1 MTINATFIGQ
11 IIVFL
16 ILLWFIGK
24 FVTPCWQELNARNRK
39 IADGLAAADKGQK
52 DLAEA
57 THRAEGIIREARE
70 RARQIED
77 QAARRSNEA
86 LEAAKQAAQ
95 GEGARIV
102 AAARDEAASET
113 NRARDQLRKEFG
125 SMVVIGTSR
134 LLEREVD
141 AKTHA
146 QLLDKLARHRP
157 WLTRQPS
164 HGPTRALRS
173 STRMPPDNSPRGAS
187 CSSGRA

>member
-1 MTINATFIGQ
+1 MSITVTLIIQGLAFLAVAWLVMRFGWPSIIGAIEERQ
-11 IIVFL
+11 
-16 ILLWFIGK
+16 K
-24 FVTPCWQELNARNRK
+24 K

-57 THRAEGIIREARE
+57 TSRADAIVREARE
-70 RARQIED
+70 RAKAVED
-77 QAARRSNEA
+77 QASRRSIEA

-102 AAARDEAASET
+102 AAARDEASTET

-125 SMVVIGTSR
+125 TMVVAGASR

-146 QLLDKLARHRP
+146 QLLDKLADEI
-157 WLTRQPS
+157 
-164 HGPTRALRS
+164 A
-173 STRMPPDNSPRGAS
+173 RG
-187 CSSGRA
+187 

>member
-16 ILLWFIGK
+16 ILLWFVGK
-24 FVTPCWQELNARNRK
+24 FVTPVLAEELNARNRK

-57 THRAEGIIREARE
+57 TNRADAIIREGRE

-77 QAARRSNEA
+77 QASRRSNEA
-86 LEAAKQAAQ
+86 IEAAKQTAQ

-102 AAARDEAASET
+102 AAARDEAASES
-113 NRARDQLRKEFG
+113 NRAREQLRKEFG
-125 SMVVIGTSR
+125 SMVVVGASR

-146 QLLDKLARHRP
+146 QLLDKLADEI
-157 WLTRQPS
+157 
-164 HGPTRALRS
+164 A
-173 STRMPPDNSPRGAS
+173 RG
-187 CSSGRA
+187 

>member
-1 MTINATFIGQ
+1 MSITVTLIIQGLAFLAVAWLVMRFGWPSIIGAIEERQ
-11 IIVFL
+11 
-16 ILLWFIGK
+16 K
-24 FVTPCWQELNARNRK
+24 K

-57 THRAEGIIREARE
+57 TSRADAIVREARE
-70 RARQIED
+70 RAKAIED
-77 QAARRSNEA
+77 QASRRSIEA

-102 AAARDEAASET
+102 ASAREDAATET

-125 SMVVIGTSR
+125 TMVVVGASR

-146 QLLDKLARHRP
+146 QLLDKLADEI
-157 WLTRQPS
+157 
-164 HGPTRALRS
+164 A
-173 STRMPPDNSPRGAS
+173 RG
-187 CSSGRA
+187 

>member
-1 MTINATFIGQ
+1 MSITVTLIVQGLAFLAVAWLVMRFGWPSIIGAIEERQ
-11 IIVFL
+11 
-16 ILLWFIGK
+16 K
-24 FVTPCWQELNARNRK
+24 K

-57 THRAEGIIREARE
+57 TSRADAIVREARE
-70 RARQIED
+70 RAKAIED
-77 QAARRSNEA
+77 QASRRSIEA

-102 AAARDEAASET
+102 ASAREDAATET

-125 SMVVIGTSR
+125 TMVVVGASR

-146 QLLDKLARHRP
+146 QLLDKLADEI
-157 WLTRQPS
+157 
-164 HGPTRALRS
+164 A
-173 STRMPPDNSPRGAS
+173 RG
-187 CSSGRA
+187 

>member
-24 FVTPCWQELNARNRK
+24 FVTPVLAEELNARNRK

-57 THRAEGIIREARE
+57 TNRADAIIREARE

-86 LEAAKQAAQ
+86 IEAAKQAAQ

-102 AAARDEAASET
+102 AAAREDAGTET
-113 NRARDQLRKEFG
+113 TRARDQLRKEFG
-125 SMVVIGTSR
+125 SMVVVGASR

-146 QLLDKLARHRP
+146 QLLDKLADEI
-157 WLTRQPS
+157 
-164 HGPTRALRS
+164 A
-173 STRMPPDNSPRGAS
+173 RG
-187 CSSGRA
+187 

>member
-1 MTINATFIGQ
+1 MSITVTLIVQGLAFLAVAWLVMRFGWPSIIGAIEERQ
-11 IIVFL
+11 
-16 ILLWFIGK
+16 K
-24 FVTPCWQELNARNRK
+24 K

-57 THRAEGIIREARE
+57 TS
-70 RARQIED
+70 
-77 QAARRSNEA
+77 RSIEA

-102 AAARDEAASET
+102 ASAREDAATET

-125 SMVVIGTSR
+125 TMVVVGASR

-146 QLLDKLARHRP
+146 QLLDKLADEI
-157 WLTRQPS
+157 
-164 HGPTRALRS
+164 A
-173 STRMPPDNSPRGAS
+173 RG
-187 CSSGRA
+187 

>member
-16 ILLWFIGK
+16 ILLWFVGK
-24 FVTPCWQELNARNRK
+24 FVTPVLAEELNARNRK

-57 THRAEGIIREARE
+57 TNRADAIIREGRE

-77 QAARRSNEA
+77 QASRRSNEA
-86 LEAAKQAAQ
+86 IEAAKQTAQ

-102 AAARDEAASET
+102 AAARDEAASES
-113 NRARDQLRKEFG
+113 NRAREQLRKEFG
-125 SMVVIGTSR
+125 SMVVVGASR

-141 AKTHA
+141 ATTHA
-146 QLLDKLARHRP
+146 QLLDKLADEI
-157 WLTRQPS
+157 
-164 HGPTRALRS
+164 A
-173 STRMPPDNSPRGAS
+173 RG
-187 CSSGRA
+187 

>member
-1 MTINATFIGQ
+1 MRFGWPSIIGAIEERQ
-11 IIVFL
+11 
-16 ILLWFIGK
+16 K
-24 FVTPCWQELNARNRK
+24 K

-57 THRAEGIIREARE
+57 TSRADAIVREARE
-70 RARQIED
+70 RAKAIED
-77 QAARRSNEA
+77 QASRRSIEA

-102 AAARDEAASET
+102 AAARDEASTET

-125 SMVVIGTSR
+125 TMVVAGASR

-146 QLLDKLARHRP
+146 QLLDKLADEI
-157 WLTRQPS
+157 
-164 HGPTRALRS
+164 A
-173 STRMPPDNSPRGAS
+173 RG
-187 CSSGRA
+187 

>member
-1 MTINATFIGQ
+1 MSITVTQ
-11 IIVFL
+11 IIQGLAFL
-16 ILLWFIGK
+16 AVAWLVMRFGWPSIIGAIEERQK
-24 FVTPCWQELNARNRK
+24 K

-57 THRAEGIIREARE
+57 TSRADAIVREARE
-70 RARQIED
+70 RAKAIED
-77 QAARRSNEA
+77 QASRRSIEA

-102 AAARDEAASET
+102 AAARDEASTET

-125 SMVVIGTSR
+125 TMVVAGASR

-146 QLLDKLARHRP
+146 QLLDKLADEI
-157 WLTRQPS
+157 
-164 HGPTRALRS
+164 A
-173 STRMPPDNSPRGAS
+173 RG
-187 CSSGRA
+187 